1 MRRRC
6 TIRMGKVGPSLL
18 LLLPLGC
25 TGPQPPEWARTWT
38 IFPSTAV
45 VSRVL
50 STPASGN
57 VSKRDEVGLWSQ
69 GCTGNGVV
77 VGSCESA
84 AGQKSGKCTTKP
96 REGLRRSCWGCDS
109 HGGDL
114 DGHVLDSSKD
124 IAVPRSALSFLGD
137 PQRVTPRSPAPAYPM
152 PSSWIPTSLWGCVE
166 ELISSLP
173 FET

>member
-50 STPASGN
+50 STSASGD
-57 VSKRDEVGLWSQ
+57 VSKRDELGLWSQ

-77 VGSCESA
+77 AGSSKSA

-96 REGLRRSCWGCDS
+96 REG
-109 HGGDL
+109 
-114 DGHVLDSSKD
+114 
-124 IAVPRSALSFLGD
+124 
-137 PQRVTPRSPAPAYPM
+137 
-152 PSSWIPTSLWGCVE
+152 
-166 ELISSLP
+166 
-173 FET
+173 